1 MIGERSIFSVDC
13 DMWRRLVA
21 LNPLAALE
29 FGFRFR
35 FNPIPRIMIC
45 WFCVP
50 KASAMIPLIFLFWTR
65 TSLGH
70 LICALCLCLVKSSTV
85 SAHANAAMM
94 VICPMIAGR
103 GFSITDISMS
113 SPGFDIHAL
122 PNLPLPLS
130 CSSATITVPWS
141 SGWFEFDSAR
151 DLAAS

>member
-1 MIGERSIFSVDC
+1 M
-13 DMWRRLVA
+13 
-21 LNPLAALE
+21 NPLAALE
-29 FGFRFR
+29 FGLRFR

-45 WFCVP
+45 WFCEP
-50 KASAMIPLIFLFWTR
+50 KASAMVPLIFLFWTS

-70 LICALCLCLVKSSTV
+70 LICALCLRLMKSSMV
-85 SAHANAAMM
+85 SAQANDAMM
-94 VICPMIAGR
+94 VICPRIAGR

-141 SGWFEFDSAR
+141 SGWSGFDSAR